1 MDEEDYA
8 DEEEDYV
15 EDEGAVVVYAHAVSK
30 PWAVVVVAGDAAF
43 AASAVFAAEGFSD
56 HAYGAE
62 MLFVECSGVDELF
75 NGCFLL
81 SSGC

>member
-1 MDEEDYA
+1 M
-8 DEEEDYV
+8 
-15 EDEGAVVVYAHAVSK
+15 VVYAHAVSK
-30 PWAVVVVAGDAAF
+30 PWAVVIVAGDAAF
-43 AASAVFAAEGFSD
+43 AASAVFATEGFSD

-62 MLFVECSGVDELF
+62 MLFVECSGVDKFF